1 MTVATE
7 SLSASRECTTSSSIV
22 PIRVDALSEDK
33 TIRIVD
39 TLLFDPTCW
48 PISLYQPLHASV
60 EENVVHIAHTILSD
74 AEVQV
79 RLLLFVCLRNIPF
92 GRFLCSLAQPFRL
105 SFASIK

>member
-1 MTVATE
+1 MAVATD
-7 SLSASRECTTSSSIV
+7 SLSESRECAESSCSSSIV

-33 TIRIVD
+33 NIRIVD

-48 PISLYQPLHASV
+48 PISLYQPLHKSV

-79 RLLLFVCLRNIPF
+79 RTVCSVAS
-92 GRFLCSLAQPFRL
+92 FLVLKQNCDCVL
-105 SFASIK
+105 

>member
-1 MTVATE
+1 MTIATE

-48 PISLYQPLHASV
+48 PISLYQPLHTSV

-79 RLLLFVCLRNIPF
+79 RLLLCSTNIPF
-92 GRFLCSLAQPFRL
+92 GRFLCSFAQPLCL
-105 SFASIK
+105 SFASI